1 MIRTG
6 ILGVLLWMLIPSA
19 QAIDCSSVLPGPA
32 QSYAADGTLYMQ
44 TGARITNYSA
54 LDLCFAT
61 VTGYDYEMNDL
72 ACGSGKCQI
81 TKIPSASRTR
91 PIIPTSPDSGYY
103 TVATWTTPSV
113 ILGSTAGYGSRNAS
127 DSNRWDIGTLEVN
140 GPKASASFSNNY
152 STYVTKSLV
161 FYNNGTLTLTA
172 GKTYIVDGSVF
183 LSQGTINIVGVEPTT
198 LYVNGDF
205 RLDNT
210 AVFTGMSSLDVY
222 VTGALNMSGNTQTQ
236 GAYYVEGNATL
247 TNNATLTGRLAA
259 KNVYLMGNSQIIYD
273 STPALSCYSDDF
285 NRSALGSDWIYKA
298 LGSSLPPYIN
308 SNRLNVT
315 QDIGNQASSITYQK
329 LFPGQSNLVQVEFNY
344 FAWSKNSGTGGD
356 GLAIILSDATIT
368 PQPGSYGGA
377 LGYAQRNNGTPGF
390 AGGWIGVGLDE
401 YGNFSSANEGKV
413 GGPGVRAQAIA
424 IRGSAKSNYKYLT
437 GTAANLSPTIDKRAT
452 TSAAPNHK
460 YRLTVD
466 SRSSGKAMVSLE
478 RDVKDGNGY
487 QTLISPFDAVAITGQ
502 GAVPDNFYLSLT
514 GSTGGSYNNHELDDF
529 KVCALKSSP
538 VGTQIDH
545 FEFDVSG
552 NPLTCAPQ
560 TMTVRACANAAC
572 SSLIT
577 DKVTATL
584 SPASLADGGWVG
596 GNVVTL
602 TNGTGSLTL
611 AKRTTGTVTLGVTAS
626 SPSTKPQS
634 TTLCR
639 VGNSGSLTAGA
650 CTLDFQDSA
659 LLFDVPAKLANK
671 PATGITLRA
680 VRKSDSADLCVPAF
694 AGQTRNIAF
703 WSSYVTPASTV
714 NPSQP
719 AVTVNNTSVGF
730 SEATRTSVPLTFDSS
745 GQATLSVNYADAG
758 EMQLDARYTGST
770 ATGDDTLVINGSDKF
785 VSAPAGLCI
794 QPEATCSAANASCPA
809 FRRAG
814 EDFSV
819 KISAR
824 AWQQDND
831 TDLCTGNGLT
841 PNFAL
846 SGIALGSQLLAP
858 QGGTNAA
865 VTTAS
870 YDHIAN
876 ASGEMSLTQTLSEVG
891 VFALTATPPSY
902 LGMTLPVASSAPV
915 GRFTP
920 YDYLIQNPALQA
932 ACAAS
937 GFSYMDQPFAISYNA
952 VARNKRGQTTTNYDS
967 TLANGAFIRDNTTLV
982 AENADNGV
990 ALDGRLSAIT
1000 APWSQGRQNLSLYPV
1015 SFGRL
1020 AANQPDGPYAS
1031 LAVGV
1036 RLTGTDQ
1043 LSVPLSNADMHS
1055 ASAGACGSNCNA
1067 LKLGSQQLRLGRLNA
1082 GSGRAAPSSALAVPL
1097 QFEYFTGSGWALN
1110 ALDSCSRLD
1119 LQTAGAF
1126 VFDRP
1131 YAATTRELT
1140 LASNAKSQ
1148 LALSSSRTVPG
1159 TAASQQASA
1168 GYLWLH
1174 FSAPGVNDRVSYGV
1188 DLSKQPAAPVWLRF
1202 DWNGDGTA
1210 ANNEASGW
1218 AYFNQWRGSDRII
1231 YRREKS

>member
-1 MIRTG
+1 MNILCRQMLLLVLMLVMI
-6 ILGVLLWMLIPSA
+6 PA
-19 QAIDCSSVLPGPA
+19 QAFTIDYDTVFPTVIQGHGNNTNCAGSNA
-32 QSYAADGTLYMQ
+32 T
-44 TGARITNYSA
+44 TFEITNSSWIKGGSSPSLNVCKINQQSNSGNCYNGSGSIVKCTANQIQINSA
-54 LDLCFAT
+54 VLDAFPVSSDTSTATYNNGAT
-61 VTGYDYEMNDL
+61 VT
-72 ACGSGKCQI
+72 
-81 TKIPSASRTR
+81 
-91 PIIPTSPDSGYY
+91 
-103 TVATWTTPSV
+103 
-113 ILGSTAGYGSRNAS
+113 LGA
-127 DSNRWDIGTLEVN
+127 D
-140 GPKASASFSNNY
+140 
-152 STYVTKSLV
+152 
-161 FYNNGTLTLTA
+161 
-172 GKTYIVDGSVF
+172 GKTDFG
-183 LSQGTINIVGVEPTT
+183 N
-198 LYVNGDF
+198 LYAD
-205 RLDNT
+205 
-210 AVFTGMSSLDVY
+210 
-222 VTGALNMSGNTQTQ
+222 
-236 GAYYVEGNATL
+236 NATL
-247 TNNATLTGRLAA
+247 KFSATNSTYRIKYLNLRNGQAALYLAPGDYWIETLEMDGRKLLLSDSGTTRLFVKNYLTFRNGTTLNEDNKGSLLVFGYSSIEIFSGTYNGYFYANDNFILRNQTLVNGRVTAA
-259 KNVYLMGNSQIIYD
+259 DIYVYD
-273 STPALSCYSDDF
+273 SYINDTKIIAPPVLGCFSDNFNSTPLS
-285 NRSALGSDWIYKA
+285 SDWA
-298 LGSSLPPYIN
+298 VATSAGSFTPQIVN
-308 SNRLNVT
+308 SRLRLTQNV
-315 QDIGNQASSITYQK
+315 NYQATSITYQR
-329 LFPGQSNLVQVEFNY
+329 LFPAAGNLFTVEFDHAAY
-344 FAWSKNSGTGGD
+344 GGSGAD
-356 GLAIILSDATIT
+356 GIAMVLSDATVT
-368 PQPGSYGGA
+368 PQPGASGGP
-377 LGYAQRNNGTPGF
+377 LGYGFKPAGSDKPGPGF
-390 AGGWIGVGLDE
+390 AGGWLGVGIDE
-401 YGNFSSANEGKV
+401 YGNFAAEGGSYNKTRV
-413 GGPGVRAQAIA
+413 QNSVA
-424 IRGSAKSNYKYLT
+424 IRGSGSGTNGYRYLF
-437 GTAANLSPTIDKRAT
+437 GTSTLSPTIDNG
-452 TSAAPNHK
+452 SSYPNPPHH

-466 SRSSGKAMVSLE
+466 SRLSGQAQVLIE
-478 RDVKDGNGY
+478 RDTGAGY
-487 QTLISPFDAVAITGQ
+487 VTLIPQFNAIGQTGQ
-502 GAVPDNFYLSLT
+502 AQIPDNLYLSFT
-514 GSTGGSYNNHELDDF
+514 GSTGGSNNIHELDNV
-529 KVCALKSSP
+529 KICALKSNP

-545 FEFDVSG
+545 FEFDVTG

-611 AKRTTGTVTLGVTAS
+611 AKRTAGAVTIGVTQSIPATR
-626 SPSTKPQS
+626 PLS

-639 VGNSGSLTAGA
+639 VGNTGSLTAGA

-719 AVTVNNTSVGF
+719 AVTVNNTAVGF
-730 SEATRTSVPLTFDSS
+730 SEATRSSVPLTFDSS

-870 YDHIAN
+870 YDHIAS

-1000 APWSQGRQNLSLYPV
+1000 APWSQGRQNLNLYPV

-1159 TAASQQASA
+1159 AAASQQASA